1 MYTAT
6 VKSVLKAKGW
16 SQSELARRVGV
27 SRQAV
32 SLWLASDRAMV
43 RGDHLMRVSEALGL
57 PAETL
62 MRPLPG
68 FGPEHD
74 ELKARFLWDRLYPDL
89 DDFAIAVNRGDLEA
103 VARLV
108 QVSGLYVAERLL
120 GRMVWTKFADY
131 ARHIHPARRR
141 QLEGLVQWRTA
152 QAVQK
157 TRIAN

>member
-1 MYTAT
+1 MYAAT
-6 VKSVLKAKGW
+6 VKSVIKAKGW

-32 SLWLASDRAMV
+32 SQWLASDKTMV
-43 RGDHLMRVSEALGL
+43 RGDHLMRVSEVLGL
-57 PAETL
+57 PAESL

-89 DDFAIAVNRGDLEA
+89 DDFAIAVNRRELEA

-108 QVSGLYVAERLL
+108 QVSGPYVAERLV

-131 ARHIHPARRR
+131 ARYIHPARRR
-141 QLEGLVQWRTA
+141 QLEGLVRWRTV
-152 QAVQK
+152 QAVQA
-157 TRIAN
+157 TQTAN